1 MCEFQT
7 YAGPFGVAAI
17 TILHYDKGNVR
28 INSMLSS
35 TLDRMVVV
43 WHWSEA
49 K

>member
-7 YAGPFGVAAI
+7 FVGPMGVAAI
-17 TILHYDKGNVR
+17 TILHCDKGNVR
-28 INSMLSS
+28 INSMLSPV
-35 TLDRMVVV
+35 LDRMVII